1 MGEEHRR
8 RTASHAQLTDCN
20 GKNVAHGLSARRGG
34 SKNDQLND
42 MNDNK
47 IIDEAVALMNEG
59 YSVTLP
65 VSGRSMLPFIIGGK
79 ESVILAPPAG
89 LKRGIV
95 ALAWVENRRY
105 VLHRIERIEG
115 ESVTLMGDG
124 NLVGREHC
132 SIGDVKAIATH
143 VVDRN
148 QKRHYLYTRWRKT
161 ASEIWWALLPLRR
174 YILKLNI

>member
-1 MGEEHRR
+1 
-8 RTASHAQLTDCN
+8 
-20 GKNVAHGLSARRGG
+20 
-34 SKNDQLND
+34 
-42 MNDNK
+42 
-47 IIDEAVALMNEG
+47 
-59 YSVTLP
+59 
-65 VSGRSMLPFIIGGK
+65 MLPFIIGGK
-79 ESVILAPPAG
+79 ESVILAPPAE